1 MNKKQYDID
10 YQKKNIRRINL
21 SLHRENDKDIIA
33 YLESQT
39 NVQGT
44 LKRMI
49 RKYMK
54 EKKQQTVTAFFDV
67 LLRKNT
73 ACFGTYLL

>member
-1 MNKKQYDID
+1 MNKKDYDIK
-10 YQKKNIRRINL
+10 YQKDNIRRINL

-54 EKKQQTVTAFFDV
+54 EKKQ
-67 LLRKNT
+67 
-73 ACFGTYLL
+73 

>member
-1 MNKKQYDID
+1 MNKTQYDID

-49 RKYMK
+49 RRYMK
-54 EKKQQTVTAFFDV
+54 EKKQ
-67 LLRKNT
+67 
-73 ACFGTYLL
+73 

>member
-1 MNKKQYDID
+1 MNKTQYDID
-10 YQKKNIRRINL
+10 YQKRNIRRINL
-21 SLHRENDKDIIA
+21 SLHRENDKDIID

-54 EKKQQTVTAFFDV
+54 EKKQ
-67 LLRKNT
+67 
-73 ACFGTYLL
+73 

>member
-1 MNKKQYDID
+1 MNKTQYDID
-10 YQKKNIRRINL
+10 YQKRNIRRINL
-21 SLHRENDKDIIA
+21 SLHRENDKDIITF
-33 YLESQT
+33 LESQT

-54 EKKQQTVTAFFDV
+54 EKKQ
-67 LLRKNT
+67 
-73 ACFGTYLL
+73 

>member
-1 MNKKQYDID
+1 MNKTQYDID
-10 YQKKNIRRINL
+10 YQKRNIRRINL

-44 LKRMI
+44 LKRII

-54 EKKQQTVTAFFDV
+54 EKKQ
-67 LLRKNT
+67 
-73 ACFGTYLL
+73 

>member
-1 MNKKQYDID
+1 MNKTQYDID

-39 NVQGT
+39 NVQGM

-54 EKKQQTVTAFFDV
+54 EKKQ
-67 LLRKNT
+67 
-73 ACFGTYLL
+73 

>member
-1 MNKKQYDID
+1 MMNKKDYDIK
-10 YQKKNIRRINL
+10 YQKENIRRINL

-33 YLESQT
+33 YIESQT

-54 EKKQQTVTAFFDV
+54 EKKQ
-67 LLRKNT
+67 
-73 ACFGTYLL
+73 

>member
-54 EKKQQTVTAFFDV
+54 EKKQ
-67 LLRKNT
+67 
-73 ACFGTYLL
+73 

>member
-21 SLHRENDKDIIA
+21 SLHRENDKDIIK

-54 EKKQQTVTAFFDV
+54 EKKQ
-67 LLRKNT
+67 
-73 ACFGTYLL
+73 

>member
-1 MNKKQYDID
+1 MNKKDYDIK
-10 YQKKNIRRINL
+10 YQKENIRRINL
-21 SLHRENDKDIIA
+21 SLHRENDKDIITF
-33 YLESQT
+33 LEGQT

-54 EKKQQTVTAFFDV
+54 EKKQ
-67 LLRKNT
+67 
-73 ACFGTYLL
+73 

>member
-1 MNKKQYDID
+1 MKKFVILGDSTCDLNGDLRKQYDID

-54 EKKQQTVTAFFDV
+54 EKKQ
-67 LLRKNT
+67 
-73 ACFGTYLL
+73 